1 MSAGKDF
8 EDALMDALEAWV
20 GDDGYP
26 MLRKQQMAYRRGKF
40 QMGQELDRLCDSRHD
55 EYYIGLEAKS
65 RDVESSA
72 AGMYFSKLNPDQF
85 LAQDEYRDASGRTV
99 AVAVELRNCCER
111 GDCGFLLPLD
121 LFLRKIEEDATKV
134 SWDEVREQGVYLG
147 SDGDFE
153 FSTEHFEAASS
164 DQETNRDTDEGTT
177 VDEELANQLPS
188 HEPTV

>member
-8 EDALMDALEAWV
+8 EDALMDGLEAWV

-26 MLRKQQMAYRRGKF
+26 MLRKQQMAHRRGSF
-40 QMGQELDRLCDSRHD
+40 QMGQELDILCDSPHD

-65 RDVESSA
+65 RNTESSA
-72 AGMYFSKLNPDQF
+72 AGMYFSKLNPEQF

-121 LFLRKIEEDATKV
+121 LFLKKIRNDATKV
-134 SWDEVREQGVYLG
+134 SWDEVREIGVHIG
-147 SDGDFE
+147 SNGDFE
-153 FSTEHFEAASS
+153 FSTAHFQSL
-164 DQETNRDTDEGTT
+164 QNNRETNRATDEITNE
-177 VDEELANQLPS
+177 EELANQLPS
-188 HEPTV
+188 HEPRG